1 MSGVAGAVAQEFRQD
16 INGLRAW
23 AVMAVVLYHFGVTGI
38 SGGFAGVDVFFVISG
53 YLMCGIISGGIER
66 GEFSV
71 WRFYLARA
79 RRIFPALIVLCMVA
93 LVFGWFFLM
102 PEEYKLLGKHARESL
117 TFSSNLRYFEESGY
131 FDVASQEK
139 WLLHT
144 WSLSVEWQFYLILPL
159 VLMLV
164 GELLPGRRAIT
175 TVLGVFFVVS
185 LGLCLWRTSVA
196 PSEAFYM
203 LQTRA
208 WEMLAGAL
216 VFMFGH
222 RGLPDGLRRALE
234 LAGFVLILA
243 TIVLL
248 DKQSIWPGW
257 RAILPVAGAAL
268 VLLAARG
275 HSVWTAN
282 LPAQWL
288 GTRSYSIYLWH
299 WPLVVA
305 LAYLELLSDPLW
317 IAVAIAVSLLLGH
330 LSYVLIEI
338 PARQRLSLLS
348 AGRAGIVVVVLLA
361 LAATVAQQVR
371 RSGFPDRLPEAVAIV
386 EAERNNH
393 NPRLEECLD
402 PAASCIYGQEPV
414 RAILIGDSH
423 ADAVVTALQ
432 AAQPNDQGGV
442 LFRGGSGCLIAFGMQ
457 TSNDKPYCDKLNTDL
472 EKEHAS
478 FPAGVPIVM
487 MGRTSEYVHGGLP
500 TSAKPTFHFGEPA
513 EQFSTE
519 FLDQF
524 RERYVATMCSLAE
537 HRPVYIVRPTPEMGV
552 DVPTLIGR
560 AMLLGRE
567 RHFSLSMADYH
578 KRHAFIWAVQDEAAQ
593 RCGVRLLDPLPYLCS
608 DDKCSSAKGNRPFY
622 RDTDHLNES
631 GNRLLVPMFREIFVP
646 HL

>member
-53 YLMCGIISGGIER
+53 YLMCGIISGGIAR

-79 RRIFPALIVLCMVA
+79 RRIFPALIVLCVVA
-93 LVFGWFFLM
+93 LIFGWFFLM

-131 FDVASQEK
+131 FDVASQDK

-164 GELLPGRRAIT
+164 SKFLPGRRAVTI
-175 TVLGVFFVVS
+175 VLGLLFVVS
-185 LGLCLWRTSVA
+185 LALCLWRTSVA

-222 RGLPDGLRRALE
+222 RGLPDSLRRALE
-234 LAGFVLILA
+234 LAGFALILA

-248 DKQSIWPGW
+248 DKQSVWPGW
-257 RAILPVAGAAL
+257 WATLPVAGASL

-275 HSVWTAN
+275 NSVWTAN

-317 IAVAIAVSLLLGH
+317 VAVAIFVSILLGH
-330 LSYVLIEI
+330 LSYMFVEI
-338 PARQRLSLLS
+338 PARRHLTLLS
-348 AGRAGIVVVVLLA
+348 AGRAGIVVIVVLA

-386 EAERNNH
+386 EAERKNH
-393 NPRLEECLD
+393 NPRLEDCLD

-414 RAILIGDSH
+414 KAILIGDSH

-432 AAQPNDQGGV
+432 AALPGGQGGCC
-442 LFRGGSGCLIAFGMQ
+442 S
-457 TSNDKPYCDKLNTDL
+457 
-472 EKEHAS
+472 
-478 FPAGVPIVM
+478 
-487 MGRTSEYVHGGLP
+487 
-500 TSAKPTFHFGEPA
+500 
-513 EQFSTE
+513 
-519 FLDQF
+519 
-524 RERYVATMCSLAE
+524 VA
-537 HRPVYIVRPTPEMGV
+537 VVV
-552 DVPTLIGR
+552 V
-560 AMLLGRE
+560 
-567 RHFSLSMADYH
+567 
-578 KRHAFIWAVQDEAAQ
+578 
-593 RCGVRLLDPLPYLCS
+593 
-608 DDKCSSAKGNRPFY
+608 
-622 RDTDHLNES
+622 
-631 GNRLLVPMFREIFVP
+631 
-646 HL
+646 

>member
-1 MSGVAGAVAQEFRQD
+1 MNRVAGAVAQEFRKD

-53 YLMCGIISGGIER
+53 YLMCGIISRGIER

-79 RRIFPALIVLCMVA
+79 RRIFPALIVLCVVA
-93 LVFGWFFLM
+93 LIFGWFFLM

-117 TFSSNLRYFEESGY
+117 TFSSNLLYFKESGY

-164 GELLPGRRAIT
+164 SKFLPGRHVIV
-175 TVLGVFFVVS
+175 TVLWAFFAFS

-208 WEMLAGAL
+208 WEMLTGAL

-222 RGLPDGLRRALE
+222 RGLSDGLRRALE
-234 LAGFVLILA
+234 VAGFALILA
-243 TIVLL
+243 TVVIL
-248 DKQSIWPGW
+248 DKQSAWPGW

-275 HSVWTAN
+275 DSVWTAN

-305 LAYLELLSDPLW
+305 LAYLELLNAPLW
-317 IAVAIAVSLLLGH
+317 VAAAIIVSLLLGH
-330 LSYVLIEI
+330 LSYVLVEM
-338 PARQRLSLLS
+338 PAGQRLSLLS
-348 AGRAGIVVVVLLA
+348 AGHAGVVVVVALA
-361 LAATVAQQVR
+361 LVATLAQQVR
-371 RSGFPDRLPEAVAIV
+371 RSGFPGRLPEAVATV
-386 EAERNNH
+386 EVERKNH
-393 NPRLEECLD
+393 NPRLEDCLD

-414 RAILIGDSH
+414 RVILIGDSH

-432 AAQPNDQGGV
+432 AALPDSQGGV
-442 LFRGGSGCLIAFGMQ
+442 LFRGGSGCLIAFGMH
-457 TSNDKPYCDKLNTDL
+457 TSNDKPYCDKLNADL

-478 FPAGVPIVM
+478 FPVGAPIVM
-487 MGRTSEYVHGGLP
+487 MGRTSEYVQGGLP
-500 TSAKPTFHFGEPA
+500 TRAKPTFHFGEPV

-524 RERYVATMCSLAE
+524 RERYVATMCALAE

-578 KRHAFIWAVQDEAAQ
+578 KRHAFIWAVQDEAVQ
-593 RCGVRLLDPLPYLCS
+593 RCGVRLLNPLPYLCS

-622 RDTDHLNES
+622 RDTDHLGEF
-631 GNRLLVPMFREIFVP
+631 GNRLLVPMFREIFAP
-646 HL
+646 RL

>member
-1 MSGVAGAVAQEFRQD
+1 
-16 INGLRAW
+16 
-23 AVMAVVLYHFGVTGI
+23 MAVVLYHFGVTGI

-53 YLMCGIISGGIER
+53 YLMCGIISGGIAR

-79 RRIFPALIVLCMVA
+79 RRIFPALIVLCVVA
-93 LVFGWFFLM
+93 LIFGWFFLM

-117 TFSSNLRYFEESGY
+117 TFSSNLHYFEESGY
-131 FDVASQEK
+131 FDVASQDK

-164 GELLPGRRAIT
+164 SKFLPGRRAIT
-175 TVLGVFFVVS
+175 IVLGLLFVVS
-185 LGLCLWRTSVA
+185 LALCVWRTSVA

-234 LAGFVLILA
+234 LAGFALIFA
-243 TIVLL
+243 TIVLI
-248 DKQSIWPGW
+248 DKQSVWPGW
-257 RAILPVAGAAL
+257 WATLPVAGASL

-275 HSVWTAN
+275 NSVWTAN

-317 IAVAIAVSLLLGH
+317 VAVAIFVSMLLGH
-330 LSYVLIEI
+330 LSYMFVEI
-338 PARQRLSLLS
+338 PARRHLTLLS
-348 AGRAGIVVVVLLA
+348 AGRAGIVVIVVLA

-371 RSGFPDRLPEAVAIV
+371 RSGFPDRLPEAVAIID
-386 EAERNNH
+386 AERKNH
-393 NPRLEECLD
+393 NPRLEDCLD

-414 RAILIGDSH
+414 KAILIGDSH

-432 AAQPNDQGGV
+432 AALPGGQGGV

-457 TSNDKPYCDKLNTDL
+457 TGNDKPYCDKLNADL
-472 EKEHAS
+472 EKEHANY
-478 FPAGVPIVM
+478 PAGVPIVM
-487 MGRTSEYVHGGLP
+487 VGRTSEYVHGGLP
-500 TSAKPTFHFGEPA
+500 TSAKPTFHFGKPV
-513 EQFSTE
+513 EQFSAE
-519 FLDQF
+519 FLEQF
-524 RERYVATMCSLAE
+524 RERYVTTMCGLAE
-537 HRPVYIVRPTPEMGV
+537 NRPVYIVRPTPEMGV

-567 RHFSLSMADYH
+567 RNFSLSLTEYH
-578 KRHAFIWAVQDEAAQ
+578 ERHAFVWSVQDEVVK
-593 RCGVRLLDPLPYLCS
+593 RCGVHVLDPLPYLCS
-608 DDKCSSAKGNRPFY
+608 GEKCPSAEGNRPLY
-622 RDTDHLNES
+622 RDTDHFTES
-631 GNRLLVPMFREIFVP
+631 GNRVLVPMFRTIFL
-646 HL
+646 H